1 MSLRLLTLT
10 ILLSVSLATADQISI
25 PHPPESNTKAKA
37 AEVKANFDTL
47 VTESNAQDLRL
58 NQIELTQPSLYV
70 NGERVGAVL
79 NHFDRFN
86 WWIITDKG
94 YAFKVNGT
102 VDSPLNISYAS
113 KKQAF
118 LTDDCTGD
126 VYELAGLNYNT
137 IYPVPPVVGLLAT
150 INGDGQPF
158 YFTYTDSVTGVA
170 GYTHSLKRRHTAHAR
185 HLPANRR

>member
-1 MSLRLLTLT
+1 VIRATLAIACCLLVAT
-10 ILLSVSLATADQISI
+10 VSADQITI

-58 NQIELTQPSLYV
+58 NQLESTRPSLYV

-79 NHFDRFN
+79 NHFDRYN
-86 WWIITDKG
+86 WWIVTDKG
-94 YAFKVNGT
+94 YAFKVNAS
-102 VDSPLNISYAS
+102 VDSPLNISYAAS
-113 KKQAF
+113 LPAF

-126 VYELAGLNYNT
+126 VYELAGLNFNT
-137 IYPVPPVVGLLAT
+137 IYPVPPVVGLLAA

-158 YFTYTDSVTGVA
+158 YFTYSDYVSGVTG
-170 GYTHSLKRRHTAHAR
+170 YYIKYHAEPDLLVR
-185 HLPANRR
+185 A

>member
-58 NQIELTQPSLYV
+58 NQLESTRPSLYV

-79 NHFDRFN
+79 YKFNANN
-86 WWIITDKG
+86 WWFVTDKG
-94 YAFKVNGT
+94 YAFKTLIQVDRPLT
-102 VDSPLNISYAS
+102 V
-113 KKQAF
+113 
-118 LTDDCTGD
+118 
-126 VYELAGLNYNT
+126 
-137 IYPVPPVVGLLAT
+137 
-150 INGDGQPF
+150 
-158 YFTYTDSVTGVA
+158 TYS
-170 GYTHSLKRRHTAHAR
+170 SRRWHF
-185 HLPANRR
+185 